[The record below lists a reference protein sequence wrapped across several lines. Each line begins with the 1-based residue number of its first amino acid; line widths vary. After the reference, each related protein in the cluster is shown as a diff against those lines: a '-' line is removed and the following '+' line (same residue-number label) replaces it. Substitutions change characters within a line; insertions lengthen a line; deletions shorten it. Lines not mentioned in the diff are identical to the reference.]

1 MIDYYPPKCKHPYTY
16 ISKIKMNG
24 NNTFNNKHNSE
35 TKSQLTSVH
44 MMIWEV
50 IKIWIFPSIVR
61 FRMDLKLPLLWMYR
75 IIRGQKVTTAYYHVT
90 FLKFQGVLMF
100 KDQYRA
106 VMQYSLPRDSGK
118 PGDTGSPRS
127 IHHDWICAKVGL
139 AVLLHP

>member
-1 MIDYYPPKCKHPYTY
+1 
-16 ISKIKMNG
+16 
-24 NNTFNNKHNSE
+24 
-35 TKSQLTSVH
+35 
-44 MMIWEV
+44 
-50 IKIWIFPSIVR
+50 
-61 FRMDLKLPLLWMYR
+61 MDLKLPLLWMYR

-90 FLKFQGVLMF
+90 FLQFQGVLMF

-139 AVLLHP
+139 AVFLHPVISAKIYCE